1 MPKDAAEAARWLAA
15 AARAGN
21 VDGQVE
27 YAIALYNGM
36 GVARDEAGAAA
47 ILRKAARQGSP
58 IAQNRLARILA
69 TGKGLPADPAAAT
82 KWHLV
87 AKAGG
92 AGDPWLDTFVQ
103 GLKPADREAGERA
116 AKAWLEALQPPRS

>member
-1 MPKDAAEAARWLAA
+1 
-15 AARAGN
+15 
-21 VDGQVE
+21 VDGEVE
-27 YAIALYNGM
+27 YAIALYNGT

-47 ILRKAARQGSP
+47 LLRRAARQGSP

-69 TGKGLPADPAAAT
+69 TGKGLPADAAAAT

-87 AKAGG
+87 AKDGG

-103 GLKPADREAGERA
+103 GLKPADREAGEKA
-116 AKAWLEALQPPRS
+116 AKAWLDALQPPRS